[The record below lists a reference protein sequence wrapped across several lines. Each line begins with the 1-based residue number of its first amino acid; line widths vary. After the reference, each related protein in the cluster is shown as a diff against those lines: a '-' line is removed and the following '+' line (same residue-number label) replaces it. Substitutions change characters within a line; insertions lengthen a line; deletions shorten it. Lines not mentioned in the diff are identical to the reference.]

1 MDIVKN
7 KERQV
12 KSKKRVADHGEVFT
26 NEREVKAMLDLVK
39 DQTQR
44 IEATFLEPACGDG
57 NFLIEILRRKLD
69 VIKSKYLK
77 SRHEYNANL
86 IKAVSS
92 IYGVELL
99 NDNTKQCK
107 ERLFNEICKTYIS
120 LFENDDTTKRL
131 LKSVQFI
138 LNKNIICGNALN
150 YTKNDGDPI
159 VFSEWKFIND
169 TDVKQRC
176 FDYEV
181 VLDKGK
187 QTSLFADDDS
197 IANIPEHGKEYPP
210 IHYLKLGDNE

>member
-1 MDIVKN
+1 
-7 KERQV
+7 
-12 KSKKRVADHGEVFT
+12 
-26 NEREVKAMLDLVK
+26 MLDLVK

-77 SRHEYNANL
+77 SRNDYNANL

-99 NDNTKQCK
+99 SDNTKQCK
-107 ERLFNEICKTYIS
+107 ERLFNEIHKTYFS
-120 LFENDDTTKRL
+120 LFENDDTTKQL

-138 LNKNIICGNALN
+138 LDKNIICGNTLD
-150 YTKNDGDPI
+150 YTTNEGEPI

-187 QTSLFADDDS
+187 QTSLFANDDS
-197 IANIPEHGKEYPP
+197 IASIPEHGKEYPP
-210 IHYLKLGDNE
+210 IHYLKLGDNGSIPKSM